1 MLSLC
6 CPCVCKDTLE
16 SPIVLEIRGENDPEI
31 LTLQSMLPYIYSQM
45 KHVPK
50 NVSGTKKNAVWGCGI
65 MGKTVMGKG
74 FIFSLFYWLI
84 VGSLGSYL
92 EKYSLFDIFFGFL
105 S

>member
-1 MLSLC
+1 
-6 CPCVCKDTLE
+6 
-16 SPIVLEIRGENDPEI
+16 
-31 LTLQSMLPYIYSQM
+31 
-45 KHVPK
+45 
-50 NVSGTKKNAVWGCGI
+50 